1 MLVPARDKRKEIQLP
16 AQGQPVPEDDEL
28 ERGHDDGSPAKAR
41 RGGAEPVVTAAF
53 LQQMMEEQTRTLL
66 RASQAQL
73 DTSLGRLEQ
82 GLEAK
87 ISGLDD
93 RVDRVIAASESTD
106 ERVRVLEQQVAEI
119 KQAGAHR
126 GPIGGKGGMD
136 RRQFTLVYGGWER
149 ETRRQRILDD
159 LASALDTL
167 GVKQLIDDPPFTTG
181 ARRSIALSS
190 FKPRQGES
198 FSDMR
203 GRMHRILRAF
213 VETTVKLANGR
224 RLWASYSKSPE
235 ERAHGAH
242 VSWVKRAVGLIDESK
257 IPTLDVEWS
266 TGSVWCGESLIA
278 SSQKPVPP
286 GTDMRGVVVNEDSEF
301 QPWID
306 CTRAG
311 VELGCSA
318 AQLRDA
324 LQSSKR

>member
-1 MLVPARDKRKEIQLP
+1 MTTTSRVVEAAWGYGARGDGCLF
-16 AQGQPVPEDDEL
+16 AA
-28 ERGHDDGSPAKAR
+28 DDG
-41 RGGAEPVVTAAF
+41 GAYSDSFVV
-53 LQQMMEEQTRTLL
+53 
-66 RASQAQL
+66 SQNQL
-73 DTSLGRLEQ
+73 NASLGRLEQ

-87 ISGLDD
+87 IAGLDD
-93 RVDRVIAASESTD
+93 RVDRVIAASESSD
-106 ERVRVLEQQVAEI
+106 DRVKALEQMAEI
-119 KQAGAHR
+119 KQAGVGR
-126 GPIGGKGGMD
+126 VPSSGKGGVD

-149 ETRRQRILDD
+149 ETRRQRILGD
-159 LASALDTL
+159 LASAVDTL
-167 GVKQLIDDPPFTTG
+167 GVKQLQDDAPFTTC

-190 FKPRQGES
+190 FRPRQGES

-257 IPTLDVEWS
+257 ISTLDVEWT
-266 TGSVWCGESLIA
+266 TGTVWCGESMTA

-306 CTRAG
+306 CTKGGA
-311 VELGCSA
+311 ELGCA
-318 AQLRDA
+318 VGQLRDA